1 MNVLTAA
8 RGYTARGLFCVPIPA
23 RSKGTT
29 VKGWPKLRLTERDL
43 PTAFRGECNIGI
55 LLGEPSGWL
64 VDVDLDCDE
73 AIELADQFL
82 PPTPA
87 ITGRE
92 GRPRSHRWY
101 RCENATTIKF
111 SDPLETTSKGT
122 TLELRSTGCQ
132 TVVGPSVHPDGSRY
146 DVLDGDPACVPYG
159 LLKASVRALH
169 EAILESRG
177 HSHPA
182 EPVPQKPV
190 QGLSTFGLRP
200 GDDFNQR
207 GDLKP
212 VLERNKWKLVGRSG
226 ANELWRRPGKSDSY
240 SATFNGST
248 FYVHTPSTPQFD
260 EKTGYSKFETYT
272 RLEHDGDHTTA
283 AAALLAEG
291 YGRELDSGVDL
302 TGITTQLTA
311 DPQPVRFETQDPG
324 ELPDHMFDV
333 PGFIHDVAE
342 YTLATAHYPNRVL
355 AFSGALSLQ
364 ALLACRRVKTV
375 FRTRPNL
382 YVLALANS
390 GVGKNRSR
398 EVNSEILSEAM
409 CGELIASEFISGAGI
424 EDRLAE
430 IPSHRVLFQVDEV
443 DDILI
448 QMARSTDQHQQS
460 IGNRLLNLYSES
472 AKLYA
477 LRAKAGE
484 PARYMDQP
492 CLCLLGTAV
501 PDTLYGSLNDRML
514 RKGLLARMLV
524 FDSGRR
530 GRNQLPRE
538 CSMPSLVGDAVE
550 YWKRFD
556 DDIPSELRGRNLADM
571 RAYPRTVDLT
581 PDAEQLIRELR
592 ESADDEYD
600 KAEAQHDRAAMAL
613 WARCAE
619 KAEKLALIY
628 ACSADYLQPL
638 IDRAA
643 VEWASEMLM
652 HQTRRM
658 LFLTDQHF
666 AENQT
671 HADLNRVA
679 AIIRDH
685 GKLSRSQFTRKTQ
698 FLKRRDRDDMLREVT
713 ERGDVEIRQEATTG
727 SRSEAIIY
735 WIGS

>member
-1 MNVLTAA
+1 MDVLTAA
-8 RGYTARGLFCVPIPA
+8 RDYTARGLCCVPIPA
-23 RSKGTT
+23 GAKGPRL
-29 VKGWPKLRLTERDL
+29 KGWQNLRLNEADL
-43 PTAFRGECNIGI
+43 PAAFPGDSNIGVI
-55 LLGEPSGWL
+55 LGEPSGWL

-73 AIELADQFL
+73 ALNLAPDFL

-92 GRPRSHRWY
+92 GRPRSHWWY
-101 RCENATTIKF
+101 ICEKSKTIQLT
-111 SDPLETTSKGT
+111 DPQAEEKAA
-122 TLELRSTGCQ
+122 TLELRSTGGQ

-146 DVLDGDPACVPYG
+146 DLLDGEPARVPYG
-159 LLKASVRALH
+159 LLRAAVYALH
-169 EAILESRG
+169 DEVLKVRG
-177 HSHPA
+177 HNHPVDQ
-182 EPVPQKPV
+182 VPQKPAR
-190 QGLSTFGLRP
+190 GLSTFALRP

-207 GDLKP
+207 GDIHPILKQHG
-212 VLERNKWKLVGRSG
+212 WSHVGNSG
-226 ANELWRRPGKSDSY
+226 PNELWRRPGKSSDH
-240 SATFNGST
+240 SATFDGTT
-248 FYVHTPSTPQFD
+248 FYVFSSSVLAF
-260 EKTGYSKFETYT
+260 EANTGYSKFEVYT
-272 RLEHDGDHTTA
+272 RLAHSGDHTA
-283 AAALLAEG
+283 AAQALLTEG
-291 YGRELDSGVDL
+291 YGQQLHAADL
-302 TGITTQLTA
+302 SGITSQLVVE
-311 DPQPVRFETQDPG
+311 PKPVSFETQDPG

-333 PGFIHDVAE
+333 PGFIHDVSE

-355 AFSGALSLQ
+355 AFCGALSLQ
-364 ALLACRRVKTV
+364 ALLACRRVKTAY
-375 FRTRPNL
+375 RTRPNL

-398 EVNSEILSEAM
+398 EVNSEILAEAM

-501 PDTLYGSLNDRML
+501 PDTFYGSLNDRML

-530 GRNQLPRE
+530 GRNQLSRE
-538 CSMPSLVGDAVE
+538 HSMPSRVGEAVE

-571 RAYPRTVDLT
+571 RAWPRTVDLS
-581 PDAEQLIRELR
+581 PDAEHLIRGLR

-600 KAEAQHDRAAMAL
+600 KAESQHDRAAMAL

-628 ACSADYLQPL
+628 ACSADYQQPL
-638 IDRAA
+638 INRAA
-643 VEWASEMLM
+643 VEWASEVLV

-679 AIIRDH
+679 SIIRDH
-685 GKLSRSQFTRKTQ
+685 GRISRSQLTRKTQ
-698 FLKRRDRDDMLREVT
+698 FLKRRDRDDILRGLL
-713 ERGDVEIRQEATTG
+713 ERGDLEIRHESVG
-727 SRSEAIIY
+727 SNRAETFFY
-735 WIGS
+735 WVGA